1 MSQFDVYKIKTKSAD
16 WRGICSLHRIDYD
29 SFWTKQEFD
38 SLVKLLKLDETVFGF
53 TAGTVQVTV
62 SGKTSS
68 LGKNSWLV
76 VLTDMRLLLISA
88 LSQKEPVKS
97 KSIDI
102 QKISGMI
109 ASQNKALGQLVVVS
123 NGGIVSIEN
132 AMVNTTKN
140 LENLFNKIKDFVKP
154 PETMKTKEISPNTET
169 LNSQKQSVQK
179 TDRTKTS
186 ARKEPAVNPFADEF
200 EELDVPRTEGI
211 NASIVLVVALLFGRI
226 GIHDFIWGRTVFGI
240 EKVALAISMLITA
253 YKGLYVLSSIIALA
267 LSIWVLVDVLRI
279 ISGRFFHG
287 CLFATPHHI
296 LKGIVT
302 VLSCLAVLSSGYD
315 VCSEIYDSS
324 LKDFGGHTN
333 WYDIIDAYNNRS
345 IATKNRFERRRFSI
359 IAEVGSVQK
368 TLLGN
373 YQVTLGGPERIPH
386 NFSNEV
392 SDMQLVFPHMQAE
405 ALEKLKAGDRF
416 AASCIGRGVSFGTYT
431 AEKCILKHVV
441 QSR

>member
-1 MSQFDVYKIKTKSAD
+1 MSQFDVYKTKTRNTD
-16 WRGICSLHRIDYD
+16 WRGICSLHGIDYD

-38 SLVKLLKLDETVFGF
+38 SLVKLLKPDETVFGF
-53 TAGTVQVTV
+53 TAGTVQVTA

-76 VLTDMRLLLISA
+76 VLTDMRLLLIHA

-102 QKISGMI
+102 RKISGMV

-123 NGGIVSIEN
+123 NGGIVTVEN
-132 AMVNTTKN
+132 AMVNTVKN
-140 LENLFNKIKDFVKP
+140 IEILFNKAKDLVKP
-154 PETMKTKEISPNTET
+154 VETTKPKETAPNTET
-169 LNSQKQSVQK
+169 LNSQKLSVQEPS
-179 TDRTKTS
+179 RTKTT
-186 ARKEPAVNPFADEF
+186 AKKEPVANPFADEF
-200 EELDVPRTEGI
+200 EELDNSRTEGI
-211 NASIVLVVALLFGRI
+211 NTSIVLVVALFLGRI
-226 GIHDFIWGRTVFGI
+226 GIHDFIWGRAVFGI
-240 EKVALAISMLITA
+240 EKVVLATSMLITV
-253 YKGLYVLSSIIALA
+253 YKGLYVLSSVIAFA
-267 LSIWVLVDVLRI
+267 LSVWVLVDILRI
-279 ISGRFFHG
+279 FSGRFFRERL
-287 CLFATPHHI
+287 CTTPHHI

-302 VLSCLAVLSSGYD
+302 VLSCLAVLNSGYD

-359 IAEVGSVQK
+359 IAEVGSVHK

-373 YQVTLGGPERIPH
+373 YQVTLGGPEKIPH

-405 ALEKLKAGDRF
+405 SLEKLKAGDRF